1 MYYVCSCGHVEE
13 TDGYSWNE
21 IKNCPKCGANLV
33 DLSWNKIY
41 ESKLPIVKI
50 EKSDIRDKS
59 FDIIKVRYL
68 TEIVNEKDVPV
79 LKAIF
84 ETPTEKTQ
92 YYRMLNKFYNY
103 REENERFEHN
113 LREYAKSASPLDHA
127 KYLNYVNPDKPS
139 VEIRRMGVFKNYEK
153 EERRINKILDIPNLS
168 ENYKEALEEYKTR
181 LKVDA
186 VKRLDQ
192 IK

>member
-1 MYYVCSCGHVEE
+1 MSK
-13 TDGYSWNE
+13 WINE
-21 IKNCPKCGANLV
+21 ISGGS
-33 DLSWNKIY
+33 DH
-41 ESKLPIVKI
+41 VKG
-50 EKSDIRDKS
+50 S
-59 FDIIKVRYL
+59 FDGEWNNPAIWHAVIQGYGGGAAMDIIRLGNLGKKVA
-68 TEIVNEKDVPV
+68 TGDFKISAKDVPV
-79 LKAIF
+79 FKAIF

-139 VEIRRMGVFKNYEK
+139 VEIRRLMVMKQYNKAEK
-153 EERRINKILDIPNLS
+153 YLNKMLDNPNLTDKD
-168 ENYKEALEEYKTR
+168 KEAWEEQKTR